1 MGSQEIASPECMP
14 AAVGAGAGVEEV
26 ERRQN
31 LQFYFAQSDERQ
43 FRGIGGEYVAGGTTP
58 VNIWGKPIKN
68 LSKTGGWIAA
78 FFIFGNEMAE
88 RMAYFGLSVN
98 MVIFMF
104 YVMHRPFTS
113 SANAVNT
120 FLGISQISSVLGG
133 FLADAYLGRYWTIA
147 IFTTIYL
154 LGLIGIT
161 LCATISIFVPNQDQC
176 DKLSI
181 LLGACEP
188 AKSWQMLYLYVV
200 LYITGFGAA
209 GIRPCVSSFGADQ
222 FDERS
227 KDYKAHL
234 DRFFNFFYLSV
245 TIGAIMAFTMV
256 VYIQMN
262 HGWGSAFGS
271 LAVAMGFSNVVFF
284 VGTPLYRHK
293 LPGGSPLTR
302 VAQVLFA
309 AFRKRNV
316 PFSASDL
323 IELYEV
329 PGRNSAIKGSGK
341 IEHTDDFRWLDKAA
355 LQVKEDGANPSP
367 WRLCTVT
374 QVEEVKI
381 LLKLLPI
388 PMCTIMLS
396 VVLTEYLTLSVQQ
409 AYTLNTHFGNLK
421 LPVTCMPVF
430 PGLSIFLVLALY
442 YYTFAPLSRRIT
454 GHPHGASQLQ
464 RVGLGLAISILSVAW
479 AGAFERYRRM
489 YAIKHGYKSL
499 FLTAMPNLSA
509 YWLLI
514 QYCLIGIAE
523 VFCIVGLLEFLY
535 QEAPDAMRS
544 IGSAYAAIAGGIG
557 CFVATIINNI
567 RKKMENSGSWESLV
581 VEWTTEELSRS
592 GSHAHGMAE
601 FLLDAEEVMVQGHG
615 VVLVNTDEAGTLAVT
630 NFRILFV
637 SEISQHIIELGT
649 IPLAT
654 IEKFNKHVVKLP
666 SAPRQSSKAQPRRL
680 LQVVG
685 KDMRTVVFGFRR
697 KSKQRRAVFDALCRF
712 TKPEKLLDLYVFT
725 CGPSTFKNDDP
736 KLRLLKE
743 YYRLLGKGSF
753 HVTSTTIEDGSLSVS
768 NDRWRIT
775 SINYNYT
782 LCPTYPFALIV
793 PKNISDEELLQV
805 SNFRGRCRFP
815 AISWCNP
822 GTGAVLARSSQP
834 LVGLMSQRNVADEK
848 LVAALCTNINKG
860 TRRKLYI
867 ADARPRKNALANGA
881 MGGGSE
887 SSSNYFQSEVVFFG
901 IENIHTMRDS
911 LARLRDYLD
920 THGTTSSDGMSS
932 FLRNGGW
939 TWGGGNLSSMSASV
953 STLGDSGWLSHVQ
966 SLLAGS
972 AWIAARVALESA
984 SVLVHCSDGWDRTTQ
999 LVSLASV
1006 LLDPYYRTF
1015 EGFQALVEKDWLA
1028 FGHPF
1033 SDRMG
1038 FPTLSGNNSIPELSR
1053 QSSVGSLSSSPLRIP
1068 SGSSGNSTHGQT
1080 SNNCSPIFLQW
1091 IDCVS
1096 QLLRMYPCAFEFS
1109 SAFLVDFLDCVLSYR
1124 FGNFLFN
1131 SEKER
1136 QQNAVVETSGCIWV
1150 YLTHLRAPEDD
1161 SHIHYNPFYD
1171 PAKYSGPLLPPA
1183 AALAP
1188 TLWPQFHLRWA
1199 CPSEAGAGE
1208 IQSQWRTMTKKFTET
1223 AMAKES
1229 AEMKVNELQLRLDLL
1244 EEELQNE
1251 KQLRTS
1257 ALAMASK
1264 ASRESLAIKRAVQ
1277 SLGCKVHFLGGG
1289 NDDVVNPGSS
1299 WLEREGSTLYARS
1312 DSSDG
1317 RGHPDEKADLSVS
1330 ISATEENVHP
1340 NYHGSVCENI
1350 CPFRTR
1356 EGCKWPDVACSRFGS
1371 QLVGLKAN
1379 FDAFDRLSIY
1389 DSYFG
1394 AD

>member
-1 MGSQEIASPECMP
+1 
-14 AAVGAGAGVEEV
+14 
-26 ERRQN
+26 
-31 LQFYFAQSDERQ
+31 
-43 FRGIGGEYVAGGTTP
+43 
-58 VNIWGKPIKN
+58 
-68 LSKTGGWIAA
+68 
-78 FFIFGNEMAE
+78 MAE

-98 MVIFMF
+98 MVVFMF
-104 YVMHRPFTS
+104 NIMHRPFSS

-120 FLGISQISSVLGG
+120 FLGISQISSILDNCN
-133 FLADAYLGRYWTIA
+133 LHDYLP
-147 IFTTIYL
+147 
-154 LGLIGIT
+154 
-161 LCATISIFVPNQDQC
+161 CA
-176 DKLSI
+176 
-181 LLGACEP
+181 
-188 AKSWQMLYLYVV
+188 
-200 LYITGFGAA
+200 FGAA

-245 TIGAIMAFTMV
+245 TVGAIVAFTMV
-256 VYIQMN
+256 VYIQMK
-262 HGWGSAFGS
+262 HGWGSAFAS
-271 LAVAMGFSNVVFF
+271 LAIAMAISNVVFF
-284 VGTPLYRHK
+284 VGTPLYRHR

-302 VAQVLFA
+302 VAQVLVA

-316 PFSASDL
+316 PFSSSDS
-323 IELYEV
+323 IDLYEL
-329 PGRNSAIKGSGK
+329 PGQNSAIKGSGK
-341 IEHTDDFRWLDKAA
+341 IDHTDDFRWLDKAA
-355 LQVKEDGANPSP
+355 LHLKEDGVDPNP

-409 AYTLNTHFGNLK
+409 AYTMNTHMGHLK
-421 LPVTCMPVF
+421 LPVICMPVF
-430 PGLSIFLVLALY
+430 PGLSIFLILALY
-442 YYTFAPLSRRIT
+442 YSTFAPLSRRIT

-464 RVGLGLAISILSVAW
+464 RVGLGLAVSILSVAW
-479 AGAFERYRRM
+479 AGVFERYRRN
-489 YAIKHGYKSL
+489 YAIKQGYEAL
-499 FLTAMPNLSA
+499 FLSPMPNLSA

-544 IGSAYAAIAGGIG
+544 IGSAYAAVAGDRRPAVHRTTAVEAG
-557 CFVATIINNI
+557 N
-567 RKKMENSGSWESLV
+567 KEMEGSGSWESLV
-581 VEWTTEELSRS
+581 VEWTPEE
-592 GSHAHGMAE
+592 
-601 FLLDAEEVMVQGHG
+601 GHG

-637 SEISQHIIELGT
+637 SEVSQQVIELGT

-654 IEKFNKHVVKLP
+654 IEKFSKHAVKLP
-666 SAPRQSSKAQPRRL
+666 SVPRQSSKTPSRRL

-685 KDMRTVVFGFRR
+685 KDMRTIMFGFRP
-697 KSKQRRAVFDALCRF
+697 KTKQRRAVFDALCMCS
-712 TKPEKLLDLYVFT
+712 KPEKLKDLYVFV

-743 YYRLLGKGSF
+743 YHRLLGKGSF
-753 HVTSTTIEDGSLSVS
+753 HASSTGIGDGLSLS
-768 NDRWRIT
+768 NNWWRIT
-775 SINYNYT
+775 SINSSYT

-793 PKNISDEELLQV
+793 PKSICDEELLQV
-805 SNFRGRCRFP
+805 SSFRGRCRFP
-815 AISWCNP
+815 VISWCNHEN
-822 GTGAVLARSSQP
+822 GAVLARSSQP
-834 LVGLMSQRNVADEK
+834 LVGLMSQRNPADEK
-848 LVAALCTNINKG
+848 LVAALCG
-860 TRRKLYI
+860 TTHRGSRRKLYI

-901 IENIHTMRDS
+901 IENIHTMRES

-939 TWGGGNLSSMSASV
+939 SWGGGNLSSMSASV
-953 STLGDSGWLSHVQ
+953 STLGDTGWLIHVQ

-1006 LLDPYYRTF
+1006 LLDPFYRTI

-1038 FPTLSGNNSIPELSR
+1038 FPTVSGINNTPSELSR
-1053 QSSVGSLSSSPLRIP
+1053 QSSVGSLSSSPLRMP
-1068 SGSSGNSTHGQT
+1068 SGSGFTSSAGNTTHGQT

-1096 QLLRMYPCAFEFS
+1096 QLLRMYPCAFQFS
-1109 SAFLVDFLDCVLSYR
+1109 SVFLVDFLDCVLSYR

-1136 QQNAVVETSGCIWV
+1136 QQNGVADACGCIWM
-1150 YLTHLRAPEDD
+1150 YLARLHAPEDG
-1161 SHIHYNPFYD
+1161 SHVHYNPFYD
-1171 PAKYSGPLLPPA
+1171 PVKYDGPLLPPA

-1188 TLWPQFHLRWA
+1188 TLWPEFHLRWA

-1208 IQSQWRTMTKKFTET
+1208 VQSQWRTMTKKFSEI
-1223 AMAKES
+1223 AKAKEI
-1229 AEMKVNELQLRLDLL
+1229 AESKVNEFQLSLDLL
-1244 EEELQNE
+1244 TAELQKE
-1251 KQLRTS
+1251 KQFRNS
-1257 ALAMASK
+1257 ALAMAK
-1264 ASRESLAIKRAVQ
+1264 RASRESLAIKRAVQ
-1277 SLGCKVHFLGGG
+1277 SLGCKVHFLRGES
-1289 NDDVVNPGSS
+1289 DAVSIGSS
-1299 WLEREGSTLYARS
+1299 WSETREGLTYSGRS
-1312 DSSDG
+1312 DSDA
-1317 RGHPDEKADLSVS
+1317 RGQPDEKADLSVS
-1330 ISATEENVHP
+1330 ISATEDSMVANCEISP
-1340 NYHGSVCENI
+1340 ECENI
-1350 CPFRTR
+1350 CPFRTK
-1356 EGCKWPDVACSRFGS
+1356 EGCKWPDAACAQFGS
-1371 QLVGLKAN
+1371 QFVGLKAN

-1389 DSYFG
+1389 DGYFG